1 MKEYSTSN
9 STYYF
14 INQETKEKTIG
25 YYYITQPETQA
36 DFLNQNQEIIPND
49 SYYAPIRNRY
59 VFPIFLKEK
68 PY

>member
-9 STYYF
+9 DNYK
-14 INQETKEKTIG
+14 IQ
-25 YYYITQPETQA
+25 QPETQA
-36 DFLNQNQEIIPND
+36 DFLNLNQEIIPND